1 MSQQINLFNPQF
13 EQKKHHMSARTA
25 SLALGGLTLGL
36 LLLSVLGQ
44 RSLADLEQQE
54 AGVKTALAQVEAK
67 RDQIAREF
75 PPRKKDPELA
85 QELAGAEAQRQL
97 LQDAS
102 AVLASGEL
110 GNTQGYASYF
120 RALAQARVEGVWLT
134 GINIAGAGNDIGL
147 HGRALHASLLPAYI
161 TRLGQQDVL
170 KGKTFA
176 SLDIG
181 QPELPAAPDARVAGV
196 PTLPTAPTVP
206 TVPYVAF
213 SLQSSSQLASSA
225 AAAEGTH

>member
-67 RDQIAREF
+67 RDQIARDF

-181 QPELPAAPDARVAGV
+181 QPELPAAPDARAAGV
-196 PTLPTAPTVP
+196 PTVPTVP

-225 AAAEGTH
+225 AAAEGAH